1 MKKTYTET
9 TNEIIALLAE
19 LQEAPC
25 PFCMECA
32 QIRADLALER
42 DTLQGEI
49 GVQIA
54 ERDDFFRKCI
64 DKNGE
69 IIELKARLAACEAD
83 YMVQRDI
90 VDAIREKVG
99 DPL

>member
-1 MKKTYTET
+1 VKKTYTET

-32 QIRADLALER
+32 QIRAER
-42 DTLQGEI
+42 DALQGEI